1 MLENLNSVAVIGN
14 YLPRICGIATFT
26 TDLVEAL
33 SVTNPHAKC
42 WAVAMND
49 VPEGYHYPQK
59 VQFEINQ
66 NVIQEYILAA
76 SFLNINQADVV
87 CLQHEY
93 GIFGGTHGSYILHL
107 LRDLRMP
114 IVTTLHTVL
123 KDSLDEQRDVLKKI
137 IDLSERVVVMAELA
151 IEFLVDIYK
160 VDKEKITFIHHGI
173 PDTPFIDPN
182 YYKDLFGVEGRRL
195 ILTFGLLSPN
205 KGIEYMIKALPKVVK
220 KYPDVVYIVLGATHP
235 HVKATYGEEY
245 RINLIKLAKGLGVD
259 GNIIFHNRFVELN
272 ELCEFLGSADIYVT
286 PYLTE
291 SQIVS
296 GTLAYAMGTGKAVI
310 STPYWYANE
319 MLADNRGIIVPF
331 KDHKALAEQVLR
343 LLDNDPLRH
352 AMRKKA
358 YNFCRSAAWNEVGR
372 QYHKIFEEIKASRI
386 SHPRISFYAS
396 TLKREE
402 FVLPQIRLDH
412 MLRLTDDTGIIQH
425 AIFSVPNWDHGYCTD
440 DNARALIVAL
450 SAQDLLPDDKM
461 LEQLQIRYLS
471 FLYHAFNE
479 KQERFRNFM
488 YYNRAWPEEVGSDDS
503 HGRAIWALGV
513 NSALSRD
520 HGCQA
525 LGTKLLHKSLKRMIE
540 INSPRALAF
549 AIIGIHAYLR
559 KYSGDSEVRRMRKI
573 LSGRLYK
580 QFEDNIEEEWPWFE
594 ETVTYANGSILHALL
609 LTGQWTQ
616 NTEMIENAIRSLEWL
631 LEIQTKDDHISLI
644 GNNGWFTRGGSKAH
658 FDQQPLEINSLI
670 EACLEAYN
678 ITKDKK
684 YHDALWQTFNWFIG
698 QNDLGVSL
706 YDYKTAGC
714 RDGLQP
720 DGENYNEGAEST
732 LSWLQSL
739 ILMNYYTAGEDMLHR
754 PD

>member
-1 MLENLNSVAVIGN
+1 MNESLNTIAVVGN

-26 TDLVEAL
+26 KDLVEAL
-33 SVTNPHAKC
+33 SETNPRARC
-42 WAVAMND
+42 WAIALND
-49 VPEGYHYPQK
+49 VQKGYHYPAR

-76 SFLNINQADVV
+76 SVLNINQTDVV

-93 GIFGGTHGSYILHL
+93 GIYGGPSGSYILHL

-114 IVTTLHTVL
+114 VVTTLHTVL
-123 KDSLDEQRDVLKKI
+123 KDPSNEQRDVMTKI
-137 IDLSERVVVMAELA
+137 IDLSERVVVMAKLA

-160 VDKEKITFIHHGI
+160 VDREKITFIHHGI

-205 KGIEYMIKALPKVVK
+205 KGIEYMIQALPAIVK

-235 HVKATYGEEY
+235 HVKARNGEEY
-245 RINLIKLAKGLGVD
+245 RLKLIKLAKDLGVD

-272 ELCEFLGSADIYVT
+272 ELCQFLGSADIYVT

-296 GTLAYAMGTGKAVI
+296 GTLAYAMGTGKAVV
-310 STPYWYANE
+310 STPYWYATE

-331 KDHKALAEQVLR
+331 KDHEALATQVLR
-343 LLDNDPLRH
+343 LLDDDPLRH
-352 AMRKKA
+352 AMRKRA
-358 YNFCRSAAWNEVGR
+358 YTFGRSAAWNEVGR
-372 QYHKIFEEIKASRI
+372 QYHKVFEEIKASRAY
-386 SHPRISFYAS
+386 HPRISFYTN
-396 TLKREE
+396 TLKRDDL
-402 FVLPQIRLDH
+402 VLPQIRLDH

-425 AIFSVPNWDHGYCTD
+425 AVFSVPNWNHGYCTD

-450 SAQDLLPDDKM
+450 SAQDLLPDNKM
-461 LEQLQIRYLS
+461 LEKLQVLYLS
-471 FLYHAFNE
+471 FLYHGFNE
-479 KQERFRNFM
+479 KKERFRNFM
-488 YYNRAWPEEVGSDDS
+488 KYTRIWPEEIGSDDC
-503 HGRAIWALGV
+503 HGRAIWALGI
-513 NSALSRD
+513 NCALSHD
-520 HGCQA
+520 YGCQA
-525 LGTKLLHKSLKRMIE
+525 LGTKLFHKSLKRMLEIE
-540 INSPRALAF
+540 SPRALAF

-559 KYSGDSEVRRMRKI
+559 KYSGDSEVRRLRKI

-580 QFEDNIEEEWPWFE
+580 QFEVNIDKEWPWFE

-609 LTGQWTQ
+609 LAGQWTQ
-616 NTEMIENAIRSLEWL
+616 NTKMIDDTLRSLDWL
-631 LEIQTKDDHISLI
+631 LEIQTKENYISLV
-644 GNNGWFTRGGSKAH
+644 GNDGWFKRGGIKAH
-658 FDQQPLEINSLI
+658 FDQQPLEIHSLI

-678 ITKDKK
+678 ITKEKK
-684 YHDALWQTFNWFIG
+684 YTEALRRAFNWFLG

-706 YDYKTAGC
+706 YNYKTAGC

-732 LSWLQSL
+732 LVWLQSL
-739 ILMNYYTAGEDMLHR
+739 ILMHYYTAGEDMLHR

>member
-1 MLENLNSVAVIGN
+1 MFGSINNVAVIGN
-14 YLPRICGIATFT
+14 YLPRMCGIATFT

-33 SVTNPHAKC
+33 SATNARARC

-49 VPEGYHYPQK
+49 KPVGYHYPSK

-76 SFLNINQADVV
+76 GFLNINQADVV

-93 GIFGGTHGSYILHL
+93 GIFGGPHGSYILHL

-123 KDSLDEQRDVLKKI
+123 KNPLPEQRDVLKKI
-137 IDLSERVVVMAELA
+137 IDLSERIVVMAELA
-151 IEFLVDIYK
+151 RKFLVEIYD
-160 VDKEKITFIHHGI
+160 VDNEKITFIHHGI

-205 KGIEYMIKALPKVVK
+205 KGIEYMIRAMPEIVK

-235 HVKATYGEEY
+235 HIKATYGEEY
-245 RINLIKLAKGLGVD
+245 RINLIKLAKDLGVD

-286 PYLTE
+286 PYLSET
-291 SQIVS
+291 QIVS
-296 GTLAYAMGTGKAVI
+296 GTLAYALGTGKAVV

-319 MLADNRGIIVPF
+319 MLAENRGIIVPF
-331 KDHKALAEQVLR
+331 KDHEALAQQVLR
-343 LLDNDPLRH
+343 LFNDDPLRH
-352 AMRKKA
+352 AMRKRA
-358 YNFCRSAAWNEVGR
+358 YTFGRSAAWTEVGR
-372 QYHKIFEEIKASRI
+372 QYHKVFEEIKASRMH
-386 SHPRISFYAS
+386 HPRISFYAS
-396 TLKREE
+396 TLKRED

-412 MLRLTDDTGIIQH
+412 MIRLTDDTGIIQH
-425 AIFSVPNWDHGYCTD
+425 AVFSVPNWNHGYCTD
-440 DNARALIVAL
+440 DNARALTVAL
-450 SAQDLLPDDKM
+450 SAQDLLPDNKT
-461 LEQLQIRYLS
+461 LEQLQVLYLS

-479 KQERFRNFM
+479 KPERFRNFM
-488 YYNRAWPEEVGSDDS
+488 AYNRTWPEEIGSDDS
-503 HGRAIWALGV
+503 QGRAIWALGV

-520 HGCQA
+520 HGCQS
-525 LGTKLLHKSLKRMIE
+525 LGTKLFHRALKRMLEIE
-540 INSPRALAF
+540 SPRSLAF
-549 AIIGIHAYLR
+549 SIIGIHAYLR
-559 KYSGDSEVRRMRKI
+559 KYSGDSEVRRLRKI
-573 LSGRLYK
+573 LSARLYK
-580 QFEDNIEEEWPWFE
+580 QFEGNLDEGWPWFE
-594 ETVTYANGSILHALL
+594 DTVTYANGSIPHALL
-609 LTGQWTQ
+609 LSGQWTQ
-616 NTEMIENAIRSLEWL
+616 NTEMIEKALRSLEWL
-631 LEIQTKDDHISLI
+631 LEIQTKEGHVSII
-644 GNNGWFTRGGSKAH
+644 GNNGWFTRGGAKAN
-658 FDQQPLEINSLI
+658 FDQQPLEIHSLI

-678 ITKDKK
+678 VTKDKK
-684 YHDALWQTFNWFIG
+684 YTDALWRCFHWFLG

-732 LSWLQSL
+732 LAWLQSL
-739 ILMNYYTAGEDMLHR
+739 ILMHYYTAGEDMLHR